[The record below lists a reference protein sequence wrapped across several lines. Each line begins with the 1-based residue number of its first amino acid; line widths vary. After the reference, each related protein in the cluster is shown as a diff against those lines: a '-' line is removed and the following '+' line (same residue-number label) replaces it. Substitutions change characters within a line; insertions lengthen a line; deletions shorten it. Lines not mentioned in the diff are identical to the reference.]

1 MNLRTCVW
9 VRSPHAQRWD
19 DKPRAIDRG
28 SANLQGGCLASGIS
42 ALSLS
47 LSLHAVYM
55 ESNGTRDRTEGGE
68 VGDQLI
74 VIRSEAPARHTK
86 NVAVQRTS
94 TRHLDVSKRVWRFAL
109 RCRRTRVRHKIRFG
123 SRQLD
128 SVKFSHHS
136 D

>member
-1 MNLRTCVW
+1 MTNLRQSIEGAQIC
-9 VRSPHAQRWD
+9 REGASPLELLL
-19 DKPRAIDRG
+19 
-28 SANLQGGCLASGIS
+28 SLS
-42 ALSLS
+42 LSLS